1 MLDDLT
7 HEQWFGWLNYFSQDP
22 WDEKRQDDR
31 NQVACL
37 WSVAPHIQSDD
48 FTPPG
53 FNGPE
58 YSNSEETKFEE
69 SVARIEAL
77 KKRVLNGQLNRKTS
91 NHADDGL
98 VADDAR
104 L

>member
-7 HEQWFGWLNYFSQDP
+7 HEEWTDWLRAFRQNP
-22 WDEKRQDDR
+22 WDQQRLDDR

-37 WSVAPHIQSDD
+37 WAIAPYITSDE

-58 YSNSEETKFEE
+58 YSNSEETQFEE
-69 SVARIEAL
+69 SRARIEAL
-77 KKRVLNGQLNRKTS
+77 KKRIL
-91 NHADDGL
+91 DGKQHRQTRNPT
-98 VADDAR
+98 DG
-104 L
+104 

>member
-7 HEQWFGWLNYFSQDP
+7 HEEWHDWLTAFRQNP
-22 WDEKRQDDR
+22 WDQQRLDDR

-37 WSVAPHIQSDD
+37 WGISPYTNADE

-58 YSNSEETKFEE
+58 YSNSEETKFDE
-69 SVARIEAL
+69 SVARLKAL
-77 KKRVLNGQLNRKTS
+77 KNRVLNGELNRKTC
-91 NHADDGL
+91 NPTDG
-98 VADDAR
+98 
-104 L
+104 